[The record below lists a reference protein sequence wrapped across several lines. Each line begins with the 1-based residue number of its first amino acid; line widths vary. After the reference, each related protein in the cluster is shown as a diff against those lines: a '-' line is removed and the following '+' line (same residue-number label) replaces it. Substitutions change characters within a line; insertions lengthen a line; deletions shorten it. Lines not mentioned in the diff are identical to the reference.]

1 MSLNNKNWIVRMKRI
16 EFIERELSAPNEE
29 EAQELA
35 QMSARVTHEN
45 ATIQVT
51 SIKEDTRG
59 KEFPM

>member
-16 EFIERELSAPNEE
+16 EFIEREISAPNEE

-59 KEFPM
+59 KELPM